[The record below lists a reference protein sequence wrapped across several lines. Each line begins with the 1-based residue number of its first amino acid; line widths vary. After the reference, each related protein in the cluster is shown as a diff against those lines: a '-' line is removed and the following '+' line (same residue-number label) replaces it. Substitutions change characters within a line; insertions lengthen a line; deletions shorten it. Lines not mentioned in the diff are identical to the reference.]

1 MKLRSIDYLPAF
13 MLKNFFYDALLKVME
28 DEFIDVDTAL
38 QNVKNELDPGKAT
51 LTLSDWENLLGISV
65 NNDKPAEYRRS
76 VIVSRLRSSGTLTN
90 DRFKE
95 IALSFENGDV
105 EIDKD
110 YANYK
115 MTVKFVSE
123 KGVPPNFDDFKDA
136 ISIVRPSHVEILYE
150 FTYNTRGDLSVFT
163 RDQLANYNRD
173 DLRTMNI
180 SEVLATL

>member
-1 MKLRSIDYLPAF
+1 MKLRSIDYFPAF

-28 DEFIDVDTAL
+28 GEFVDADAAL
-38 QNVKNELDPGKAT
+38 QNIKNEMDPGKAT
-51 LTLSDWENLLGISV
+51 LTLSDWERLLNISV
-65 NNDKPAEYRRS
+65 NEDKLAEYRRS
-76 VIVSRLRSSGTLTN
+76 VIISRLRSSGTLTN

-110 YANYK
+110 YENYK

-123 KGVPPNFDDFKDA
+123 RGIPPNFDDFTEA
-136 ISIVRPSHVEILYE
+136 IGIVRPSHVEVVYE
-150 FTYNTRGDLSVFT
+150 FTYNTRDNLSALT
-163 RDQLANYNRD
+163 RDQMANFTRD

-180 SEVLATL
+180 SEALATL

>member
-28 DEFIDVDTAL
+28 DEFVDSDVAL
-38 QNVKNELDPGKAT
+38 QNVKNEMDPGKAT

-115 MTVKFVSE
+115 MTVRFVSE
-123 KGVPPNFDDFKDA
+123 KGVPPNFDDFKEA
-136 ISIVRPSHVEILYE
+136 VRIVNPSHVEIVYE
-150 FTYNTRGDLSVFT
+150 FSYNTRGYFEQFNRGDLENFT
-163 RDQLANYNRD
+163 KG
-173 DLRTMNI
+173 DLRTSNI
-180 SEVLATL
+180 TEVLATL